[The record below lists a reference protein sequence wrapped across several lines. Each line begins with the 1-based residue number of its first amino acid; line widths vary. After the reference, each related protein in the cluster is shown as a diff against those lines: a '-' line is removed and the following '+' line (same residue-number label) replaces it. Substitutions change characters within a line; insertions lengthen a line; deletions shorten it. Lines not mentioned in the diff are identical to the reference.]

1 MRPTRLPASGAK
13 PSAAKTSTP
22 ARTAP
27 LPGDPPARGQ
37 PLPVRAKASRA
48 SAAPA
53 APPRVACKS
62 IGRKNPRVLYTVR
75 PQAGSMPVR
84 GSGRSYRAP
93 SEPAPSSRP
102 SLLRFPAFVEL
113 AAAAGGPGRSARA
126 EIFAQRRPLGAA
138 DAGANEPGR
147 KDRAAPDGALLRRLR
162 QHRQRRVPAAGA
174 ASPRAA
180 RRRPHRL
187 HPPAAPHG
195 GRAQRSLRA
204 GADDDPAAAAGAGA
218 GAGGG
223 RLRARRRLPRAR
235 HHQLPAQHDAWSG
248 RRPRARLPHG
258 PHRRQRGAPPPPPSP
273 TPAPSG
279 KPPPRWG
286 NWRRPSSAAARRR
299 ERSARPSTSPGS
311 GTHRSIRTWSWPRSP
326 WTPPPPPP
334 GGRPAAPGPR
344 PRLEQVELVPF
355 KTAIEAGVAAVMTEH
370 IVVPALDPEP
380 VAATFSYAITTELL
394 RNQMGFE
401 GLIITDDVSMNAIAN
416 HIWTGE
422 TAGRAFEA
430 GADVILSMSRQP
442 EVAFAALR
450 RAVESG
456 RVREAQLNQSV
467 ERILR
472 AKARLRLPRQA
483 QVDLEQ
489 VEALINN
496 PRFQEQAQEM
506 ADRGVALLRDDAG
519 FLPLDSTRPQRGLL
533 LIVSADPDPF
543 PGAELEREL
552 TPRVDSLQVVRAD
565 RLFFKPEEVPLPATS
580 LYDWSLVAVFL
591 RVADRKGNVALP
603 PNLAALV
610 STVVNNGKPSAL
622 LILGSPYLAE
632 RFPQAKTVLCTFS
645 TAEITERAATRALS
659 GQTGLSGRL
668 PVTIP
673 GAAERGAGLA
683 RAAVPMELAAATP
696 DDEARLA
703 PVFKLLDA
711 ATAQGVAPGGVL
723 AVGLEGR
730 LAAVHPF
737 GRLRYSS
744 DAPPVQPDTLYDLA
758 SLTKVIATTTAAMM
772 LYERG
777 ALPLDARVVDYLPEL
792 QQGPDAAA
800 KARITVRHLLTHSSG
815 LPGYL
820 RLFQEVN
827 DRRQLLE
834 RLYAAPLE
842 YAPGSQAVYSDLG
855 MILLG
860 EVVERSSGQ
869 PLDVFLQKNL
879 FEPLGLRSTL
889 FRPPDAWRDRI
900 APTEEDAEGRR
911 GLIHG
916 EVHDGNAWMKIG
928 AAGHAGLFSTA
939 GDLAVFCQLLLDG
952 GVYRHRRFLQRA
964 TLELF
969 TSRQTDIT
977 GASRA
982 LGWDTPSEPSTSGRY
997 FSARAFGHTGFT
1009 GTSIWIDPDKQLDR
1023 K

>member
-1 MRPTRLPASGAK
+1 MCYIQFDPKRGQCLFEGVAVRIARPASPPRSPTRRFFASLLLLSWLLLPAALAEAPEQKLARSDDRWVRRTLERMSLDEKIGQLLMVPYYGGFASTDSEEFLRLARQVRELHVGGLIVSTRPQRPTGFERSEVYGLAQMTNRLQQLAPVPVLVAADFERGAGFRVRDTTSF
-13 PSAAKTSTP
+13 PHNMTLGAAGDP
-22 ARTAP
+22 ELAYRMGRTAASEARALGVHWLLAPVVDVNNNP
-27 LPGDPPARGQ
+27 LNPIINIRSFGEDPAEVGQLAAAFIRGCQEAGALCTAKHFPGLGDTSLDPH
-37 PLPVRAKASRA
+37 L
-48 SAAPA
+48 
-53 APPRVACKS
+53 
-62 IGRKNPRVLYTVR
+62 
-75 PQAGSMPVR
+75 
-84 GSGRSYRAP
+84 
-93 SEPAPSSRP
+93 
-102 SLLRFPAFVEL
+102 EL
-113 AAAAGGPGRSARA
+113 AAVTV
-126 EIFAQRRPLGAA
+126 
-138 DAGANEPGR
+138 
-147 KDRAAPDGALLRRLR
+147 DRA
-162 QHRQRRVPAAGA
+162 
-174 ASPRAA
+174 
-180 RRRPHRL
+180 
-187 HPPAAPHG
+187 
-195 GRAQRSLRA
+195 
-204 GADDDPAAAAGAGA
+204 
-218 GAGGG
+218 
-223 RLRARRRLPRAR
+223 
-235 HHQLPAQHDAWSG
+235 
-248 RRPRARLPHG
+248 
-258 PHRRQRGAPPPPPSP
+258 
-273 TPAPSG
+273 
-279 KPPPRWG
+279 
-286 NWRRPSSAAARRR
+286 
-299 ERSARPSTSPGS
+299 
-311 GTHRSIRTWSWPRSP
+311 
-326 WTPPPPPP
+326 
-334 GGRPAAPGPR
+334 
-344 PRLEQVELVPF
+344 RLEQVELVPF

-416 HIWTGE
+416 HIWPGE
-422 TAGRAFEA
+422 AAVRAFEA

-456 RVREAQLNQSV
+456 RVREARLNQSV

-472 AKARLRLPRQA
+472 AKARLGLPRQS
-483 QVDLEQ
+483 QVNLEQ

-565 RLFFKPEEVPLPATS
+565 RLFFKPEEVPLPAAS
-580 LYDWSLVAVFL
+580 LYDWSLVAVFV

-645 TAEITERAATRALS
+645 TAEITERAAIRALF

-758 SLTKVIATTTAAMM
+758 SLTKVVATTTAAMM

-792 QQGPDAAA
+792 KQGPDAAA

-820 RLFQEVN
+820 RLFQEVH

-860 EVVERSSGQ
+860 EVIERASGQ
-869 PLDVFLQKNL
+869 PLDLFLQKNF

-889 FRPPDAWRDRI
+889 FRPPAAWRDRT

-911 GLIHG
+911 GPIHG
-916 EVHDGNAWMKIG
+916 EVHDGNAWVMG
-928 AAGHAGLFSTA
+928 GVAGHAGLFSTA
-939 GDLAVFCQLLLDG
+939 GDLAVFCQLLLNG
-952 GVYRHRRFLQRA
+952 GVYRHRRFLQRS

-969 TSRQTDIT
+969 TSLQPDLP

-982 LGWDTPSEPSTSGRY
+982 LGWDTPSEPSTGGRY
-997 FSARAFGHTGFT
+997 LSARAFGHTGFT
-1009 GTSIWIDPDKQLDR
+1009 GTSIWVDPDKQLFVILLTNRVHPTANNNQIRSLRPQVHDAVIEALGLASPPSPR
-1023 K
+1023 AASSP